1 MPVTSL
7 RSRGFGKTSW
17 FSGLAAA
24 GAAVA
29 LVVSGLAGCSHDTS
43 DDPTGVNDADVTY
56 VSSVVAHHAQSIQ
69 LLNLRPQQPTGIQVG
84 LWVDSARM
92 RRLHELHVTER
103 MLRGWDRP
111 VPETGLDHSDE
122 GKHIE
127 FDSDIPGVLPQ
138 SRVRT
143 IEVANGDAFTR
154 SWLSALLEHE
164 LGAVRLAEAEIAA
177 GQNAE
182 TVALAEK
189 DRAAHAAQA
198 ERLRRMLRS

>member
-7 RSRGFGKTSW
+7 RSRGFGKASSY
-17 FSGLAAA
+17 SGLAAA

-29 LVVSGLAGCSHDTS
+29 LTASALAGCSQDPGE
-43 DDPTGVNDADVTY
+43 DPTGVNDADVTY

-69 LLNLRPQQPTGIQVG
+69 LLNLRPQQPADLQVG

-127 FDSDIPGVLPQ
+127 FDTDIAGVLPHA
-138 SRVRT
+138 RVRT
-143 IEVANGDAFTR
+143 IEAAKGDAFNR